1 MNFERVQQPAT
12 SLIQRRRL
20 GLTDVWLP
28 ALGLGGAG
36 LGNLYR
42 PIEDETAILAVRWA
56 LDEGIDYLDTAPHYG
71 FGLSEKRIGEALTG
85 HDRSSV
91 TLSTKVG
98 RVLTA
103 TKDADPSRARHGFYA
118 SEPFEPTFDYSYDGV
133 MRSFESSLKRLRTDT
148 IDILLCHDLGELTH
162 GVDHA
167 QRMSEFLTGG
177 YHAMQALRADGR
189 VRALGIGVNEWEACS
204 TLLPQCE
211 MDCVLLAGRYT
222 LLEQGALTNFFEL
235 CAQRN
240 VSLIVGG
247 PFNSGILAS
256 SSNARDAHYNYETPP
271 PNVIERVQRL
281 ECVCSTFG
289 VPMGAAALQ
298 FPLAHPQV
306 ACVVAGCSNVD
317 EVRQAKEWMAWPIPA
332 ELWCTL
338 KDSNLLHPSAPVP
351 A

>member
-1 MNFERVQQPAT
+1 MNSERLQQPV
-12 SLIQRRRL
+12 LRPVQRRRL
-20 GLTDVWLP
+20 GRTDVWLP

-36 LGNLYR
+36 FGNLYR

-56 LDEGIDYLDTAPHYG
+56 LNEGIDYLDTAPHYG
-71 FGLSEKRIGEALTG
+71 FGLSEKRIGEALSG

-98 RVLTA
+98 RVLTP
-103 TKDADPSRARHGFYA
+103 TKDADPTRARHGFFS

-133 MRSFESSLKRLRTDT
+133 MRSFDSSLKRLRTDT
-148 IDILLCHDLGELTH
+148 IDMLLCHDLGELTH
-162 GVDHA
+162 GADHA
-167 QRMSEFLTGG
+167 KRMSEFLNGG
-177 YHAMQALRADGR
+177 YRAMQVLRADGR
-189 VRALGIGVNEWEACS
+189 VRALGVGVNEWEVCS

-222 LLEQGALTNFFEL
+222 LLEQGAPTEFFEL
-235 CAQRN
+235 CAQRQ
-240 VSLIVGG
+240 VSLIIGG

-256 SSNARDAHYNYETPP
+256 SSNELDAHYNYEPP
-271 PNVIERVQRL
+271 PHHVVERVQRL
-281 ECVCSTFG
+281 QRVCSTFG
-289 VPMGAAALQ
+289 VPVGAAALQ

-306 ACVVAGCSNVD
+306 ASVIAGCASVD

-332 ELWCTL
+332 ELWSTL
-338 KDSNLLHPSAPVP
+338 KDSNLLHSNAPVP